1 MTRTLEFLVY
11 WPYWLQFE
19 QRPASFNTMI
29 ILIGILVG
37 LLLGLTGAGGSI
49 LAVPLLMG
57 GLGWPITQA
66 ATTSLLAVSAAAT
79 IGAGMAWK
87 HAYVRYRA
95 ASLMAFVGIPV
106 SPLGIYAADNLEP
119 TSLQLI
125 FAAILTAVALRMYIQ
140 AGATAEDSK
149 VLRASVSGEGHSS
162 KAKIGSIN
170 TSTGRLV
177 WTWPVAAALSAI
189 GAIAGILSG
198 LLGVGG
204 GFVIV
209 PALRATLPLS
219 MHSAV
224 ATSLMTIALISQG
237 AFFSGLFQGRQT
249 NWLIALPF
257 VAGAISGMYLGRIV
271 SPHISGQK
279 LQRGFALLAITV
291 SLAMASHALHLLD

>member
-1 MTRTLEFLVY
+1 
-11 WPYWLQFE
+11 
-19 QRPASFNTMI
+19 MI
-29 ILIGILVG
+29 VLIGILVG

-57 GLGWPITQA
+57 GLGWAITQA

-79 IGAGMAWK
+79 IGTGLAWK

-95 ASLMAFVGIPV
+95 ASLMAIVGILI
-106 SPLGIYAADNLEP
+106 SPLGIYTADKLES

-125 FAAILTAVALRMYIQ
+125 FATVLSAVALRMYFLV
-140 AGATAEDSK
+140 GATTEDSE

-162 KAKIGSIN
+162 KALIGSIDA
-170 TSTGRLV
+170 STGRLI
-177 WTWPVAAALSAI
+177 WTWPVAAALSTI
-189 GAIAGILSG
+189 GAVAGFLSG

-237 AFFSGLFQGRQT
+237 AFFSGLIQGRQT

-257 VAGAISGMYLGRIV
+257 IAGAIIGMYLGRIV
-271 SPHISGQK
+271 SPYISGQK
-279 LQRGFALLAITV
+279 LQRGFSLLAFTV
-291 SLAMASHALHLLD
+291 SLVMAFHTLHLMD